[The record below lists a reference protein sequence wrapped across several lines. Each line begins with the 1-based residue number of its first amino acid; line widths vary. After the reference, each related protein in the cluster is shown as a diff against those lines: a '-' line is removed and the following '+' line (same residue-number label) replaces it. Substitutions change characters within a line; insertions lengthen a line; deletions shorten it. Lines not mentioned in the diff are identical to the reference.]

1 MSELLSL
8 LYSIKTAIWGPP
20 LLALLIGAGIY
31 LTCCLHGVQFR
42 YMFKALKLVFKRD
55 KAGSVGDISP
65 FQSLMTSMASAVGTG
80 SIVGVATALTAG
92 GLGAVFWMWVTAFIS
107 MAIKYAESVLAVKYR
122 VTDERGEMC
131 GGPMYYIERG
141 LGWKWMAVLFAVFA
155 SIAAIGTGNL
165 VQVNSIADAVNNVY
179 EVSPW
184 ITGSI
189 LTVIT
194 AVVLFG
200 GIKSIGKMS
209 AVVVPFKALAYI
221 FIGVFVL
228 GIYFDE
234 LPNAFATIFKCAFT
248 GQAAIG
254 GFLGSS
260 MVVALQMGVSRC
272 VFCSEAGLGIA
283 SIASAAAKTSSS
295 GRQAMMSM
303 TGTLVSTA
311 IICTITA
318 LVIAVTGTLGTQ
330 DDTGTVLNG
339 ASLVIHAFSSAIA
352 GGKYVVIVGLILFAY
367 TTVISWAYYGE
378 KCFEY
383 LFGAKSVIFYRL
395 MYVGLI
401 VPGSLFALDVVWC
414 FADIMNALMVIPNMI
429 ALLALSGVIQKE
441 TRLFLESEG
450 ESQTLEQQQ
459 PQQAG
464 EAVLNSTTV
473 ARV

>member
-1 MSELLSL
+1 MGELLSL
-8 LYSIKTAIWGPP
+8 LEGIKAAIWGPP

-31 LTCCLHGVQFR
+31 LTLCLQGVQFR
-42 YMFKALKLVFKRD
+42 YLLKAFRLITTRD
-55 KAGSVGDISP
+55 KEGSAGDISP

-107 MAIKYAESVLAVKYR
+107 MAIKYSESLLAVKYR
-122 VTDERGEMC
+122 VTDSRGEMC

-141 LGWKWMAVLFAVFA
+141 LGWKWMATLFAIFA

-165 VQVNSIADAVNNVY
+165 VQVNSIADAVSNVY

-194 AVVLFG
+194 AIVLFG
-200 GIKSIGKMS
+200 GIKSIGKLS
-209 AVVVPFKALAYI
+209 AYIVPFKALAYI
-221 FIGVFVL
+221 IIGVFVL
-228 GIYFDE
+228 ALYYDE
-234 LPNAFATIFKCAFT
+234 LPNAFSLIFQCAFT
-248 GQAAIG
+248 GQAAMG

-260 MVVALQMGVSRC
+260 MVMALQMGVSRC

-330 DDTGTVLNG
+330 DENGVTLNG
-339 ASLVIHAFSSAIA
+339 ASLVISAFSSAIA

-367 TTVISWAYYGE
+367 TTVVSWAYYGE

-383 LFGAKSVIFYRL
+383 LFGAKSVTFYRV

-429 ALLALSGVIQKE
+429 ALLALSGVIQSE
-441 TRLFLESEG
+441 TRSFLQSEG
-450 ESQTLEQQQ
+450 STQTLE
-459 PQQAG
+459 PQQAP
-464 EAVLNSTTV
+464 EAVLSSPRAAQV
-473 ARV
+473 